1 MQIRLSEDGQIPSI
15 KDHVEEIVRL
25 YVGAID
31 RRKTSNV
38 KQQILLPWR
47 VTFDTNPDDCNLHC
61 DMCEGFS
68 QYSTVKADRKKQGLS
83 PRKMSFELVEK
94 VLREFVDLHLQ
105 NLEHS
110 NALGGLEVIPSTM
123 GEPLLY
129 EHFEKFLAVIQEED
143 KRLKEHGHQYGLKLN
158 LTTNGTFP
166 RLGAATWAPKLI
178 PITSDI
184 KISWNGASKSTQE
197 SIMKGQNFEKVLEN
211 VKFLRSVRD
220 DVHKAK
226 GHFCSL
232 TFQLTFL
239 EENFAEIP
247 DIIDL
252 AGDLGVNRVKGHHL
266 WSHWVEMDGRAMKRD
281 ADAVRRWNDMVP
293 VAEERAKQKGDSLT
307 LSNSIR
313 VMIVLNNCLYVRSLC
328 CFHRVSP

>member
-1 MQIRLSEDGQIPSI
+1 MVWSWIWPPMAPSQGLGLQLGQQNWYQSRPTSKFLGMELPKALKNLSWRA
-15 KDHVEEIVRL
+15 KTL
-25 YVGAID
+25 
-31 RRKTSNV
+31 RRCWRNV
-38 KQQILLPWR
+38 KL
-47 VTFDTNPDDCNLHC
+47 
-61 DMCEGFS
+61 
-68 QYSTVKADRKKQGLS
+68 
-83 PRKMSFELVEK
+83 
-94 VLREFVDLHLQ
+94 
-105 NLEHS
+105 
-110 NALGGLEVIPSTM
+110 
-123 GEPLLY
+123 
-129 EHFEKFLAVIQEED
+129 
-143 KRLKEHGHQYGLKLN
+143 
-158 LTTNGTFP
+158 
-166 RLGAATWAPKLI
+166 
-178 PITSDI
+178 
-184 KISWNGASKSTQE
+184 
-197 SIMKGQNFEKVLEN
+197 
-211 VKFLRSVRD
+211 LRSVRD

-313 VMIVLNNCLYVRSLC
+313 VMIVLNNFLYVRSLC